1 MSRSVWGV
9 IVRASPGENAPTVFT
24 STSGGPTS
32 LAIRSMSR
40 VAAAGSVV
48 SATSRRILPESW
60 CNPRSFR
67 STATTVRPP
76 AARVTAVA

>member
-1 MSRSVWGV
+1 M
-9 IVRASPGENAPTVFT
+9 VFT

-40 VAAAGSVV
+40 VAAAGSVA
-48 SATSRRILPESW
+48 SATSGRTLPGKSP
-60 CNPRSFR
+60 NPRSFR
-67 STATTVRPP
+67 STATTVRPA